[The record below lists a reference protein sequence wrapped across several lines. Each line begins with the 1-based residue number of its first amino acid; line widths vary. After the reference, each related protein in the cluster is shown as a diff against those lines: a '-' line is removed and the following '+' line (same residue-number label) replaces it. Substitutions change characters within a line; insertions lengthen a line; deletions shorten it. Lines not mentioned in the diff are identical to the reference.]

1 MQPNVPHEMP
11 AQQKPANAYAPQ
23 DHHIADEKMQSCV
36 PGNVAPAFPAQQMH
50 ANTVAAQ
57 DVHSHEKEK
66 KKKKHRL
73 RRFVKGY
80 LLLAGVL
87 VTFFAIVYAI
97 IVLLETF
104 SPLT

>member
-1 MQPNVPHEMP
+1 MQPNVQHEMP

-23 DHHIADEKMQSCV
+23 DVHIADEKMQSCA
-36 PGNVAPAFPAQQMH
+36 PGNVSPAFPAQQMP
-50 ANTVAAQ
+50 ANTVAAH
-57 DVHSHEKEK
+57 DMHSPEKEK

-87 VTFFAIVYAI
+87 VTFCALVYAI